1 MRKMKTGLAL
11 TALAVGL
18 ALTGAGS
25 AVANSTATGAAAN
38 SPGFLSGNVIEVPI
52 HIPLNICGNTIDVI
66 ALLNPAY
73 GNHYSNR

>member
-1 MRKMKTGLAL
+1 VRKMKTGLAL

-73 GNHYSNR
+73 GNHCSNR